1 MKFQVVYRT
10 EEGTAEI
17 HSEAC
22 REWEGDDGNTIVEA
36 DHTWGAAVAAWEH
49 DTEPEICAVRFTLFF
64 PCLAPSAKRKPK
76 RKLPFDPDG
85 TPAEILEACYGKL
98 IKWTNGISGNVEM
111 ARLYPEGPY
120 DSKRRGIITYPHK
133 YTEVTY
139 GPNGE
144 GMLNFLDVG
153 GGFRAVRLDA
163 IIQVGGR

>member
-17 HSEAC
+17 HGMSC
-22 REWEGDDGNTIVEA
+22 RDWDGADGSMVVEA
-36 DHTWGAAVAAWEH
+36 PHTWSAALLAWEH
-49 DTEPEICAVRFTLFF
+49 DTEPELCAVQFTYFF
-64 PCLAPSAKRKPK
+64 PCLAPTKRPAKHNV
-76 RKLPFDPDG
+76 PFDPDG
-85 TPAEILEACYGKL
+85 TPAEIIEACYGKL
-98 IKWTNGISGNVEM
+98 IRWTNGISGNIEM

-120 DSKRRGIITYPHK
+120 NSKRRGIMTYPHK

-163 IIQVGGR
+163 IISVGRR

>member
-17 HSEAC
+17 HGMSC
-22 REWEGDDGNTIVEA
+22 RDWDGADGSMVVEA
-36 DHTWGAAVAAWEH
+36 PHTWGAALLAWDH
-49 DTEPEICAVRFTLFF
+49 DTEPELCAVQFTYFF
-64 PCLAPSAKRKPK
+64 PCLAPTKRPAKRNV
-76 RKLPFDPDG
+76 PFDPEA
-85 TPAEILEACYGKL
+85 TPAEIIEACYGKL
-98 IKWTNGISGNVEM
+98 VKWTNGISGNVEM

-120 DSKRRGIITYPHK
+120 NSKRRGIITYPHK

-163 IIQVGGR
+163 ITQVGGR